1 MSSIEKTIFDVLDTK
16 QPENIK
22 ELILLVQEQV
32 EASTEEIQQQIKI
45 LHKQGLV
52 TLEEPTSHK
61 SFFCFI
67 RNKQS
72 LWFWIVLAMS
82 AFSLFSILFIFETQ
96 TTLVYIR
103 YSFGFVLVAFL
114 PGYCLTE
121 ALFPRKQTLDLIER
135 ITFSIGLSFAITALV
150 GLFLSFTP
158 FGLKLST
165 ALPSLGGIV
174 IFLAITALVRKYQKQ

>member
-1 MSSIEKTIFDVLDTK
+1 MSSIEKTILEVLDTK
-16 QPENIK
+16 QPNNVK

-32 EASTEEIQQQIKI
+32 EASTEEIEQQIKS

-61 SFFCFI
+61 SFFSFI
-67 RNKQS
+67 RDKQS
-72 LWFWIVLAMS
+72 LWFWIILAIS
-82 AFSLFSILFIFETQ
+82 SLSLFSILFIIETQ
-96 TTLVYIR
+96 TTLAYIR
-103 YSFGFVLVAFL
+103 YAFGFVLVAFL

-121 ALFPRKQTLDLIER
+121 ALFPNKPTLDLIER
-135 ITFSIGLSFAITALV
+135 ITFSIGLSFAVTALV

-174 IFLAITALVRKYQKQ
+174 IILAITALFRKYQKQ

>member
-1 MSSIEKTIFDVLDTK
+1 MSTIEKTILDVLDTK
-16 QPENIK
+16 HPENVN

-32 EASTEEIQQQIKI
+32 EASTEEIQQQIKS

-52 TLEEPTSHK
+52 TLEEPTNHQ
-61 SFFCFI
+61 SFFRFI

-72 LWFWIVLAMS
+72 LWFWIILTIS
-82 AFSLFSILFIFETQ
+82 AFSLFSILFILETQ
-96 TTLVYIR
+96 TTLSYIR
-103 YSFGFVLVAFL
+103 YSFGFILVAFL

-121 ALFPRKQTLDLIER
+121 TLFPKKQTLDSIER

-165 ALPSLGGIV
+165 ALPSLGGTV
-174 IFLAITALVRKYQKQ
+174 IILAITALVRKYQKQ